1 MILQSKHLTVLG
13 LGITDNK
20 DIVDGNHLRWFFDPA
35 LGFPKYCFTLYR
47 RNHMEYGKQCFPE
60 EQEIDRWKNEEGA
73 HTSPWEIDG
82 ITFTSEREIH
92 VIDDGIISPRNKS
105 LTINLPETS
114 NRVELSIR
122 VPYPV
127 YLKIAIYFAGEAIEK
142 DVRNLSIG
150 ENQIIVSSD
159 AIESI
164 ELTVRRILSMVP
176 EPHVISPVILSKIC
190 WNAVSKCDYEWQKIA
205 AFCLPVEHGDYP
217 RSHGYSSDWEAAKA
231 RLDKNKEGR
240 YDTRTFETGL
250 KPYLEELVKSTPI
263 PQSERVKDEKYH
275 LSIKDMAGGLEA
287 DLNERN
293 IPERL
298 KQEFELNGIFFSEN
312 ATITKEDGKWTITD
326 NSKEYVV
333 KKIGN
338 ELHADA
344 KVIQLQPMQMVL
356 LSSLDPGVAQMLGLY
371 YINLPVE
378 EDVATGVEKD
388 RAYDYKVVG
397 CWTKIGCWGMY
408 ENDNEKLRD
417 MYPVDF
423 SSIQFD
429 ESPISFQ
436 ERGFDFRSGNTIS
449 ADKING
455 GYFITING
463 YLTIDFPRPMSMLNI
478 GISLIGPVNL
488 KIQKGDGSIVHDMLA
503 VAGSKIFEDHNSG
516 IVSIEIIGHFHLYE
530 FSYAEMNYAWI
541 TSNIKMKER
550 EAIDKPYG
558 LKTYLLPGK
567 SVVKKEYSSERVIY
581 APATVGFKWNLA
593 SAKVTG
599 EISGTVHSID
609 VVNEDTH
616 VLYLIERQQLGE
628 SKDPEPINNAAFEI
642 INKEKPVLVP
652 RLPEVAD
659 GTRIEPEFPPEW
671 PLQTKKEKVSGI
683 MSLFYIDAGYT
694 DDKGLL
700 KKPLVKD
707 TWYAYQVIGIDM
719 FGRHSEPSSPAQ
731 WYNSDGRRE
740 HRFAIHLKD
749 RFPPPPPLAISAK
762 FLDPKDPYLQK
773 NEKKWVAGERE
784 NRKGFRVIWKWPENL
799 QIQAP
804 DAEKFR
810 IYFKPGLLNVL
821 EGKVKEVTCFD
832 ESENMGLHLKG
843 EIVRVNEADNE
854 ISMEIKAGEEIE
866 IDTDPSNRYFKYDRN
881 FFDITEIS
889 RSDYDAETEIQTID
903 FTIEREVELQRHKT
917 AILEIPKEGINLR
930 GNIRQVRDNNRITIR
945 IPSDIEVKIP
955 LESEKEKFIKY
966 GNKRFKVT
974 DVIASIWNRRN
985 KYLTAVLIV
994 GNPMEVEHT
1003 TEEKTVTGV
1012 FDVDNS
1018 EVEVHFDEV
1027 VDIEENSFARRI
1039 LRQRGKNFVI
1049 IKNTASESILDSS
1062 ENPVTK
1068 VVFTVQ
1074 NLTLPPRE
1082 IPEIN
1087 KSASLLIDSANPI
1100 FINYGK
1106 SEHWGADG
1114 WDGMVLEVD
1123 KGDRELFDE
1132 YIPEDVILKK
1142 RHRLRPTPQE
1152 PMTSGNV
1159 GIATVDDSENES
1171 SVSPPQPVFAVLR
1184 DKPKRPS
1191 MPDISELWATI
1202 PDYYGRSHFDVKWPV
1217 NVNDEKAKA
1226 YFYQAYRTMDKTLM
1240 LVDIEEH
1247 TQGHRDIDM
1256 DLINDIWGAGNERQ
1270 YDIQPDLDTLA
1281 EKISACRVAPDDK
1294 KQKKLKELIETYTAL
1309 RNDTKQYLASLP
1321 ENEKAFVPV
1330 SSPLD
1335 PIKPE
1340 NWEES
1345 NMFFKDPIEG
1355 KGRNRYFYR
1364 IGAMDKAGNRSYLG
1378 LATPPVCVPD
1388 VIPPKPPVI
1397 TKALGGN
1404 RKAIIRWRRNT
1415 EPEMVRYEIYR
1426 TDKKEDAADVR
1437 LMGEPVVIDA
1447 DAEGTPIRAL
1457 VIKSNRNGE
1466 TVLSGY
1472 LDVSFVP
1479 NASSINEVYEVNEGG
1494 ERVSEENH
1502 FDGFKSLTL
1511 KVSIDEGDVDVQY
1524 SDTEGDIVTKN
1535 GKAFKGQLKV
1545 NTINGEKY
1553 ITTIMGVYR
1562 ECDTRHS
1569 DSIFAGISSGKIV
1582 LQAEEVSSL
1591 KGKRMA
1597 VSYTDREGTS
1607 KIAQRIPYEL
1617 EYIDDDLE
1625 AGAYYYRIVAVRDGV
1640 IGEGEDGTEK
1650 TIELSSYP
1658 SKPISVRVFDSSP
1671 PEPPEWGRV
1680 EWVKLD
1686 EEGIDHSW
1694 DEEVENYMPA
1704 VVLDWNVRQP
1714 GIKCILQRRVEDREY
1729 WTSVSQWLSSE
1740 EDNEADER
1748 WSWVFFDKTV
1758 REDNDYRYRIKL
1770 VNTSGKT
1777 TLSEEIS
1784 PENRR

>member
-1 MILQSKHLTVLG
+1 MILQSKYLTMLG
-13 LGITDNK
+13 LGITDDK

-35 LGFPKYCFTLYR
+35 LGFPKYGFTLYR
-47 RNHMEYGKQCFPE
+47 RSHMEYGKECFPE

-73 HTSPWEIDG
+73 HSPPWEIDG
-82 ITFTSEREIH
+82 FTFTSEREIH

-114 NRVELSIR
+114 NRVELTIR
-122 VPYPV
+122 APYPV
-127 YLKIAIYFAGEAIEK
+127 YLKIAIYFAGETIEK
-142 DVRNLSIG
+142 DVRNLRIG

-176 EPHVISPVILSKIC
+176 GPLVISPVILSKIC
-190 WNAVSKCDYEWQKIA
+190 WNAVSKCDYEWRKIA

-217 RSHGYSSDWEAAKA
+217 CSHGYSSDWEAAKV
-231 RLDKNKEGR
+231 RLDKDKEGR

-275 LSIKDMAGGLEA
+275 LSIKDMAGVLEA

-326 NSKEYVV
+326 NSNEYVV

-344 KVIQLQPMQMVL
+344 KVIQLQPLQMVL

-378 EDVATGVEKD
+378 EDVATGVETD

-397 CWTKIGCWGMY
+397 CWTKIGCREGY
-408 ENDNEKLRD
+408 GNDNEKLRD

-429 ESPISFQ
+429 DHPISFQ

-449 ADKING
+449 ADETNG
-455 GYFITING
+455 GYFITIKD

-516 IVSIEIIGHFHLYE
+516 IVSIEIIGDFHLYE
-530 FSYAEMNYAWI
+530 FFYAEMNYVWI
-541 TSNIKMKER
+541 TSNITMEER

-567 SVVKKEYSSERVIY
+567 SVVKREDSSERVIY
-581 APATVGFKWNLA
+581 APATVGLKWNLA
-593 SAKVTG
+593 SVKVTE

-616 VLYLIERQQLGE
+616 VLYMIERQQLGE
-628 SKDPEPINNAAFEI
+628 NKDPEPINNAAFEI

-671 PLQTKKEKVSGI
+671 PLQAKKEKVSGI

-700 KKPLVKD
+700 EKPLVKD

-719 FGRHSEPSSPAQ
+719 FGRHSEPSNPAQ
-731 WYNSDGRRE
+731 WYNTDGMRE
-740 HRFAIHLKD
+740 HPSAIHLED
-749 RFPPPPPLAISAK
+749 RFPPPPPLVISAK
-762 FLDPKDPYLQK
+762 FLDPKDPYLQE

-784 NRKGFRVIWKWPENL
+784 NRKGFRVLWKWPENL

-804 DAEKFR
+804 NAEKFR

-843 EIVRVNEADNE
+843 EIVSVNEADSE
-854 ISMEIKAGEEIE
+854 ITKMEIKAGEEIE

-889 RSDYDAETEIQTID
+889 LPDYDAENEIQTID
-903 FTIEREVELQRHKT
+903 FAIEREVELQRHKP

-930 GNIRQVRDNNRITIR
+930 GHIRQVRDNNRITIR

-955 LESEKEKFIKY
+955 LEREKEKFIKY

-974 DVIASIWNRRN
+974 DVIASIWNRRT

-994 GNPMEVEHT
+994 ENPIEVEHT

-1027 VDIEENSFARRI
+1027 VDIEEDSFARRI

-1049 IKNTASESILDSS
+1049 IKNTASESVLDSS

-1082 IPEIN
+1082 IPGIN
-1087 KSASLLIDSANPI
+1087 KSASLLIDSANPL

-1106 SEHWGADG
+1106 SEHWGTDS

-1132 YIPEDVILKK
+1132 
-1142 RHRLRPTPQE
+1142 
-1152 PMTSGNV
+1152 
-1159 GIATVDDSENES
+1159 
-1171 SVSPPQPVFAVLR
+1171 F
-1184 DKPKRPS
+1184 
-1191 MPDISELWATI
+1191 IS
-1202 PDYYGRSHFDVKWPV
+1202 D
-1217 NVNDEKAKA
+1217 
-1226 YFYQAYRTMDKTLM
+1226 
-1240 LVDIEEH
+1240 
-1247 TQGHRDIDM
+1247 
-1256 DLINDIWGAGNERQ
+1256 
-1270 YDIQPDLDTLA
+1270 
-1281 EKISACRVAPDDK
+1281 
-1294 KQKKLKELIETYTAL
+1294 
-1309 RNDTKQYLASLP
+1309 
-1321 ENEKAFVPV
+1321 
-1330 SSPLD
+1330 
-1335 PIKPE
+1335 
-1340 NWEES
+1340 
-1345 NMFFKDPIEG
+1345 
-1355 KGRNRYFYR
+1355 
-1364 IGAMDKAGNRSYLG
+1364 
-1378 LATPPVCVPD
+1378 
-1388 VIPPKPPVI
+1388 
-1397 TKALGGN
+1397 
-1404 RKAIIRWRRNT
+1404 
-1415 EPEMVRYEIYR
+1415 
-1426 TDKKEDAADVR
+1426 
-1437 LMGEPVVIDA
+1437 GE
-1447 DAEGTPIRAL
+1447 
-1457 VIKSNRNGE
+1457 
-1466 TVLSGY
+1466 
-1472 LDVSFVP
+1472 
-1479 NASSINEVYEVNEGG
+1479 
-1494 ERVSEENH
+1494 
-1502 FDGFKSLTL
+1502 
-1511 KVSIDEGDVDVQY
+1511 
-1524 SDTEGDIVTKN
+1524 
-1535 GKAFKGQLKV
+1535 
-1545 NTINGEKY
+1545 
-1553 ITTIMGVYR
+1553 
-1562 ECDTRHS
+1562 CRHS
-1569 DSIFAGISSGKIV
+1569 
-1582 LQAEEVSSL
+1582 
-1591 KGKRMA
+1591 
-1597 VSYTDREGTS
+1597 
-1607 KIAQRIPYEL
+1607 
-1617 EYIDDDLE
+1617 
-1625 AGAYYYRIVAVRDGV
+1625 YR
-1640 IGEGEDGTEK
+1640 
-1650 TIELSSYP
+1650 
-1658 SKPISVRVFDSSP
+1658 
-1671 PEPPEWGRV
+1671 
-1680 EWVKLD
+1680 
-1686 EEGIDHSW
+1686 
-1694 DEEVENYMPA
+1694 
-1704 VVLDWNVRQP
+1704 
-1714 GIKCILQRRVEDREY
+1714 
-1729 WTSVSQWLSSE
+1729 
-1740 EDNEADER
+1740 
-1748 WSWVFFDKTV
+1748 
-1758 REDNDYRYRIKL
+1758 
-1770 VNTSGKT
+1770 
-1777 TLSEEIS
+1777 
-1784 PENRR
+1784 